1 MQLNRKLSKY
11 AGRTFD
17 ISVLH
22 GAAEQGESG
31 LDISLLHK
39 GGAVCTGIQKLIQ
52 RFFLLMVT
60 PAGSMTFAPGRGSD
74 FLKSVSRAR
83 SESAVQIA
91 FQFALTDVRAQLKAE
106 ETEEVPDDER
116 FRDAVLLD
124 AVFFGDSLSL
134 SIALTSQAGITEEII
149 LPVYL

>member
-1 MQLNRKLSKY
+1 
-11 AGRTFD
+11 
-17 ISVLH
+17 
-22 GAAEQGESG
+22 
-31 LDISLLHK
+31 
-39 GGAVCTGIQKLIQ
+39 
-52 RFFLLMVT
+52 
-60 PAGSMTFAPGRGSD
+60 MTFAPGRGSD

-83 SESAVQIA
+83 SEAAVQIA
-91 FQFALTDVRAQLKAE
+91 FQFALMDVRAQLKAE